1 MSNATFIVTETQ
13 TNEYL
18 PEYPKGTQTSILGV
32 FDSLSAARDAIA
44 KAVND
49 LKENWA
55 DSRVDEDFTDDVETV
70 VWGYEDETVVF
81 IFKIHM
87 L

>member
-18 PEYPKGTQTSILGV
+18 HEYPKGTQTSILGV
-32 FDSLSAARDAIA
+32 FDSLAEAKKRIA
-44 KAVND
+44 STVD
-49 LKENWA
+49 ELKENWA
-55 DSRVDEDFTDDVETV
+55 DSRVDEDLTDDVETV

-87 L
+87 F